1 MKRRI
6 VGAVGASRAR
16 RAARR
21 DGLGPWQQ
29 HPDHRLCRV
38 IPQAGL
44 YLVLAKAEVFT
55 GENGGVFCSLRKP
68 A

>member
-1 MKRRI
+1 
-6 VGAVGASRAR
+6 
-16 RAARR
+16 
-21 DGLGPWQQ
+21 
-29 HPDHRLCRV
+29 V